1 MRKEFTELA
10 YQNADELIFGKA
22 KHPVTCRNGL
32 VIGGGDVIP
41 ELNMTLPRMSIS
53 KETMP
58 KVLNQYSE
66 MMTGACD
73 RAVELQA
80 PAVCFEI
87 ELLPPCTW
95 EPQWGIDV
103 SKVVVDIA
111 KDYEAKHSG
120 LKTIVRITP
129 VDIREGR
136 GLKHMYHGEH
146 WDNVMK
152 TFRGAGEVGADLLAI
167 ESIGGKHLHDD
178 ALMMCDLPKILF
190 ALGVVGCKDMGIL
203 WEEITKI
210 AKETGSISSGD
221 TACGFANTAM
231 VLANRNLIPR
241 TFAAVDRVMTAV
253 RTMVAVEAGAIGPD
267 KDCGYEGVYLKAIT
281 GTPIS
286 MEGRSSACAHS
297 ATVGNIVGA
306 MCDMWSNES
315 VENTRL
321 LGGMAPTVSMEQLI
335 YDARLF
341 NTATKLGKADAFKQ
355 ISVESDVALDPHAY
369 ILDPKVVIE
378 LSKKIVAAKGHFQR
392 TKVAAAVT
400 IEALKKAY
408 ADKKLDLT
416 SRDAAYLDIMEQQLS
431 EVPDDEEKFTAEMIK
446 NNTTAAFVPEQYD
459 M

>member
-1 MRKEFTELA
+1 MSKEFTKMA
-10 YQNADELIFGKA
+10 YQSADELIFGKA
-22 KHPVTCRNGL
+22 KYPVTCKNGL
-32 VIGGGDVIP
+32 VIGGGEVIP
-41 ELNMTLPRMSIS
+41 ELNMTLPMMSIS
-53 KETMP
+53 KDTMP

-66 MMTGACD
+66 MMTGACEK
-73 RAVELQA
+73 AVELHA

-103 SKVVVDIA
+103 NKVVVDIA
-111 KDYEAKHSG
+111 KDYEAKYDI
-120 LKTIVRITP
+120 KTIVRLTP

-136 GLKHMYHGEH
+136 GLEHMYHGEH

-152 TFRGAGEVGADLLAI
+152 TFRGAGETGADLLAI

-190 ALGVVGCKDMGIL
+190 ALGVVGCKDMKIL
-203 WEEITKI
+203 WTEITKI

-231 VLANRNLIPR
+231 VLANRNLIPG
-241 TFAAVDRVMTAV
+241 TFAAVDRVMCAV
-253 RTMVAVEAGAIGPD
+253 RTMVSLEAGAIGPD
-267 KDCGYEGVYLKAIT
+267 KDCGYEGVYMKAIT

-286 MEGRSSACAHS
+286 MEGRSSACAHGS
-297 ATVGNIVGA
+297 RVGNIVGA

-321 LGGMAPTVSMEQLI
+321 LGGMAPTISMEQLI

-355 ISVESDVALDPHAY
+355 ISVESDKALDPHAY
-369 ILDPKVVIE
+369 ILDPKVVMDI
-378 LSKKIVAAKGHFQR
+378 SKKIIAAKGHFQR
-392 TKVAAAVT
+392 TKVAAAAT
-400 IEALKKAY
+400 IEVLKKAY
-408 ADKKLDLT
+408 ANKEVYLT
-416 SRDAAYLDIMEQQLS
+416 SRDAAYLDVMDQQLS
-431 EVPDDEEKFTAEMIK
+431 EVTDDEEKFTAEMIK
-446 NNTTAAFVPEQYD
+446 NNTTAAFVPEQCD

>member
-1 MRKEFTELA
+1 MSKEFKEMA
-10 YQNADELIFGKA
+10 YKSADELIFGKA
-22 KHPVTCRNGL
+22 KYPVTCKNGL
-32 VIGGGDVIP
+32 VIGGGEVIP
-41 ELNMTLPRMSIS
+41 ELNMTLPMMSIS
-53 KETMP
+53 KDTMP

-66 MMTGACD
+66 MMTGACEK
-73 RAVELQA
+73 AVELHA

-103 SKVVVDIA
+103 NKTVVDIA
-111 KDYEAKHSG
+111 KDFEAKTPDF
-120 LKTIVRITP
+120 KTIVRLTP

-146 WDNVMK
+146 WDNVME
-152 TFRGAGEVGADLLAI
+152 TFRGAGETGADLLAI

-190 ALGVVGCKDMGIL
+190 ALGVVGCKDMNIL
-203 WEEITKI
+203 WTEITKI

-231 VLANRNLIPR
+231 VLANRNLIPG
-241 TFAAVDRVMTAV
+241 TFAAVDRVMCAV
-253 RTMVAVEAGAIGPD
+253 RTMVALEAGAIGPD

-297 ATVGNIVGA
+297 ARVGNIVGA

-321 LGGMAPTVSMEQLI
+321 LGGMAPTISMEQLI

-341 NTATKLGKADAFKQ
+341 NTATKLGKAEAFKQ

-369 ILDPKVVIE
+369 ILDPKVVM
-378 LSKKIVAAKGHFQR
+378 KISRKIIAAKGYFQR
-392 TKVAAAVT
+392 TKVAAAAT
-400 IEALKKAY
+400 IEVLKKAY
-408 ADKKLDLT
+408 ANKELMLT
-416 SRDAAYLDIMEQQLS
+416 PRDAAYLDIMDQQLS
-431 EVPDDEEKFTAEMIK
+431 EVTDDEEKFTAEMIK
-446 NNTTAAFVPEQYD
+446 SNTTAAFVPEQYD